1 MKDKRIQG
9 IMVSEMVNG
18 GTEMMIGANRDP
30 TFGPIVVCSL
40 MNLLMFRLVVLVV
53 PSSKSSRMFP
63 STCVLLLLSR
73 TWISLRA

>member
-30 TFGPIVVCSL
+30 TFGPIVVCSF
-40 MNLLMFRLVVLVV
+40 NEFVDVLGWWYWWY
-53 PSSKSSRMFP
+53 SR
-63 STCVLLLLSR
+63 
-73 TWISLRA
+73 